1 MGPGNYSVSLKA
13 DTPQSI
19 LDQIVLVGSSVA
31 IGPRLDIA
39 GMADADILAALKA
52 AGGYRGVVLARPDPF
67 TIEGQDLSWWLTEF
81 ITDTAISKAGSHTTT
96 QWAGYLLPI
105 NGISVGTVTNGDAL
119 VDFIAKPGTTI
130 YSAVQALCDESNV
143 EYQVRPDGTI
153 DFAPSTTMFPAP
165 SSTAATIIT
174 RDPSG
179 DEGGLSGVEAI
190 DINRSRD
197 ATNVYSRAMVLHSK
211 SAKKV
216 KFAFSSQTP
225 TGVTWK
231 DDDGSTPSPRT
242 LAVEALNLKAAR
254 AAEVAA
260 NVIPRMAQDQREV
273 TLSSRTH
280 NVTAEVT
287 PGERVLVYDVQS
299 GLYDSAGTQYVWRG
313 EVITPITLRVHA
325 LTWPITG
332 DLGVFLRVSDGAT
345 WVDLTPYVVTEDPT
359 VSWVVSVAGRK
370 VNRSP
375 ISNGMVTI
383 ALPGSSSEG
392 RAALGRMT
400 SDTDTSDDFGTWTPS
415 WSNITIGTGG
425 LAANEGQWSV
435 ANGEMRIRTRWIL
448 GTGGG
453 FAVSGNPTLTMPD
466 GWQLRTD
473 GTSAG
478 DWYGI
483 ARLSAN
489 GLNYQGVVVRGSDTT
504 LIVTALRS
512 DVTYVRQAT
521 VSATVPDTWTS
532 GDGLLMSLAV
542 PVEPA

>member
-31 IGPRLDIA
+31 IGQKMDIS

-67 TIEGQDLSWWLTEF
+67 TIEGQDLSWWLVDVL
-81 ITDTAISKAGSHTTT
+81 TDTAIVNAGSTTT
-96 QWAGYLLPI
+96 TAWVDDLLPV
-105 NGISVGTVTNGDAL
+105 NGIAKGTVTNGTAIVDGIVKPMTSIYDAL
-119 VDFIAKPGTTI
+119 Q
-130 YSAVQALCDESNV
+130 AVCDESAV

-153 DFAPSTTMFPAP
+153 DVGPSTTLFPAP
-165 SSTAATIIT
+165 SSTSATIIT

-179 DEGGLSGVEAI
+179 DEGGLSGVEAV
-190 DINRSRD
+190 DLNRSRD
-197 ATNVYSRAMVLHSK
+197 ATNVYSRAVVVHSK
-211 SAKKV
+211 TAKKV
-216 KFAFSSQTP
+216 KFATSSQTP

-231 DDDGSTPSPRT
+231 DDDGATPTAKS
-242 LAVEALNLKAAR
+242 LAVLAPNVKATR
-254 AAEVAA
+254 AAQIASQ
-260 NVIPRMAQDQREV
+260 VIPRMAQDQREV

-287 PGERVLVYDVQS
+287 PGERVLVHDVQS

-332 DLGVFLRVSDGAT
+332 DLGVFLRVSDGGT

-400 SDTDTSDDFGTWTPS
+400 ADTDTSDDFGYAPTP
-415 WSNITIGTGG
+415 T
-425 LAANEGQWSV
+425 ANV
-435 ANGEMRIRTRWIL
+435 TL
-448 GTGGG
+448 GTGGTSTG
-453 FAVSGNPTLTMPD
+453 KFRIVGGICYADGIITLGTGGAITGPPVIPLPD
-466 GWQLRTD
+466 GWQFDISSGAPLPSAVTFNADATPRRGFVGYFTATSFVLVLSD
-473 GTSAG
+473 TSAAYLQQTNPG
-478 DWYGI
+478 AGI
-483 ARLSAN
+483 PATW
-489 GLNYQGVVVRGSDTT
+489 GSTDT
-504 LIVTALRS
+504 IGWSFVA
-512 DVTYVRQAT
+512 
-521 VSATVPDTWTS
+521 
-532 GDGLLMSLAV
+532 